1 MAKIFQCSIS
11 HVYTTFETE
20 IKLFQPLKLFQNYF
34 SDIEH
39 VGKIFIWAAT
49 SFWNNFSRISTRW
62 NKILFQSDVDEG
74 WNNAEKFHFT
84 CNHGINIDKNELYA
98 CFCWFRWQPL
108 GLVVIGVSLYLLLG
122 KGDLLSAVFEMPYIQ
137 YFIIILIFCGCAIL
151 VLAIFGLV
159 ANRVAN
165 FHFLVA
171 VCRLSFAW
179 VLEGIGWH
187 GGAIGRATDLRFTG
201 RGFESWLGAIA

>member
-1 MAKIFQCSIS
+1 MLKNFIS
-11 HVYTTFETE
+11 HVTTTY
-20 IKLFQPLKLFQNYF
+20 N
-34 SDIEH
+34 
-39 VGKIFIWAAT
+39 V
-49 SFWNNFSRISTRW
+49 
-62 NKILFQSDVDEG
+62 
-74 WNNAEKFHFT
+74 
-84 CNHGINIDKNELYA
+84 NIDKNELYA

-137 YFIIILIFCGCAIL
+137 YFIIILIFCGCAII

-159 ANRVAN
+159 ANRIAN

-179 VLEGIGWH
+179 VLEAWGDTVALLAGQRTCVSQVAGSRPGWAPLRS
-187 GGAIGRATDLRFTG
+187 GLAQATYTCMPLSPSSIIWYRPRRVIYLAVKVTVG
-201 RGFESWLGAIA
+201 LAESNGSLPSNL